1 MSFKRQRSA
10 KRFLEAISR
19 EIEKTTLEKQA
30 FAEKLARAAAV
41 EVVVLIHTHSI
52 RWWTWMQ
59 NYWISSIRSFRR
71 MMVTESVSSRRS
83 AILVLLQ
90 ALPLVMFVILCLHC
104 AVWLIHR
111 INGFIAILQA
121 DYGDIAATFAS
132 DFFKIMNEPKN
143 EIVPETDI
151 IIRHVNDIKS
161 VLSLGDK
168 LGGGAQGSVL
178 QARLLSSG
186 EEVAVKVESP
196 VNCEKIDFTVVHD
209 HLHLTHSGNS
219 KRCTR

>member
-41 EVVVLIHTHSI
+41 EVVVLIHTHSS
-52 RWWTWMQ
+52 RWGTWML
-59 NYWISSIRSFRR
+59 NYWISSIRSSRQI
-71 MMVTESVSSRRS
+71 MATKMVSSRRS

-111 INGFIAILQA
+111 INGFITVLQA
-121 DYGDIAATFAS
+121 DYVDTAVTFAS
-132 DFFKIMNEPKN
+132 DLFKIMNEPKN

-151 IIRHVNDIKS
+151 IIRHVDDIKS

-168 LGGGAQGSVL
+168 LGGGGQGSVFL
-178 QARLLSSG
+178 AKLLSSDK
-186 EEVAVKVESP
+186 EVAVKREFQGFF
-196 VNCEKIDFTVVHD
+196 KIDFLVVHSR
-209 HLHLTHSGNS
+209 LHLTHSGNS
-219 KRCTR
+219 KRCAR

>member
-41 EVVVLIHTHSI
+41 EVVVLIHTHSS
-52 RWWTWMQ
+52 RWGTWML
-59 NYWISSIRSFRR
+59 NYWISSIRSSRQI
-71 MMVTESVSSRRS
+71 MATKMVSSRRS
-83 AILVLLQ
+83 AVLFLLQ

-111 INGFIAILQA
+111 INGFITVLQA
-121 DYGDIAATFAS
+121 DYVDTAVTFAS
-132 DFFKIMNEPKN
+132 DLFKIMNEPKN

-151 IIRHVNDIKS
+151 IIRHVDDIKS

-168 LGGGAQGSVL
+168 LGGGGQGSVFL
-178 QARLLSSG
+178 AKLLSSDK
-186 EEVAVKVESP
+186 EVAVKREFQGFF
-196 VNCEKIDFTVVHD
+196 KIDFLVVHSR
-209 HLHLTHSGNS
+209 LHLTHSGNS